1 MADYMPLVI
10 IGGIVAIGFLFKDQI
25 LEAINAGGEEPIE
38 EEPPAA
44 APTTP
49 PAGGEAEDDLGDEP
63 GDNPEMSK
71 KTVAIDYYAGKIA
84 NSVATSA
91 DDNVYAKEK
100 IKEVVI
106 DKFVDD
112 VESLAESSG
121 YKVGNI
127 TEANPAA
134 FRLYCKLV
142 LKVSSNMRIRLK
154 SREKRAL
161 EAVAGVSFG
170 GFPRDRPTIVIVSG
184 IIHVPVP
191 VIVSPVPPRKL
202 YRKVVAIERR
212 KRGKWYKAKP
222 RRKLV
227 KVQITPPTPAT
238 PTTPSTAAMGTAWPT
253 SYFGDMIYPR
263 SSVAEVV
270 IPCYYKYD

>member
-1 MADYMPLVI
+1 MADYMPLVL
-10 IGGIVAIGFLFKDQI
+10 IGGVIAIGFLFKDQI
-25 LEAINAGGEEPIE
+25 MEMIESGGAGAEEPIE
-38 EEPPAA
+38 EEPAATPPAK
-44 APTTP
+44 T

-71 KTVAIDYYAGKIA
+71 KTVAIDYYAGKVA

-112 VESLAESSG
+112 VENLAESSG

-127 TEANPAA
+127 TESNPAA

-142 LKVSSNMRIRLK
+142 LKVSSSMRIRLK

-170 GFPRDRPTIVIVSG
+170 GFPRDRPTIIIVNG
-184 IIHVPVP
+184 IIHVPV
-191 VIVSPVPPRKL
+191 
-202 YRKVVAIERR
+202 
-212 KRGKWYKAKP
+212 
-222 RRKLV
+222 
-227 KVQITPPTPAT
+227 
-238 PTTPSTAAMGTAWPT
+238 T
-253 SYFGDMIYPR
+253 SN
-263 SSVAEVV
+263 S
-270 IPCYYKYD
+270 IPCSTKKTVQKSGCN